1 MKPEYVQGN
10 EHNHPEERG
19 DKQEHDYL
27 IRQRLSLLHGWLEA
41 FVEQILSA
49 REDDEHRRR
58 RANQDQSEEHPCAW
72 PIESAC
78 RQEQHGAEEDEVID
92 NTEDQFGD
100 KAVRFALAVTGLDS
114 VRLANS
120 IFSRHRL
127 ILPTL
132 LFPSQLAAQASSAS
146 IFHPEFS
153 KNP

>member
-49 REDDEHRRR
+49 REDDDHRRC
-58 RANQDQSEEHPCAW
+58 RANQDQSEEHPGAG
-72 PIESAC
+72 PLESAR
-78 RQEQHGAEEDEVID
+78 RQEQHGAEEDEIVD

-100 KAVRFALAVTGLDS
+100 KAVRSTAALTCLHHVW
-114 VRLANS
+114 LANS
-120 IFSRHRL
+120 IFSWHRS
-127 ILPTL
+127 ILRSS
-132 LFPSQLAAQASSAS
+132 LFPSQMTAQARSAPIS
-146 IFHPEFS
+146 RLVLSE
-153 KNP
+153 NP